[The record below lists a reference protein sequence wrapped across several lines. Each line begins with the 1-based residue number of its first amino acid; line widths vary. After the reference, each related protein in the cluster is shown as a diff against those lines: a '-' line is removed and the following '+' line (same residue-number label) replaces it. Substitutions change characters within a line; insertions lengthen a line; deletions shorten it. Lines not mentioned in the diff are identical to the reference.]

1 MFTLC
6 YFLYSRPSPVLLAI
20 GVPPHVA
27 LNALRV
33 SVGRETSI
41 EDIDV
46 FIKDLTN
53 AVQKLDSVGD
63 SGSISV
69 GLNQDH

>member
-53 AVQKLDSVGD
+53 AVQKLDAVGD

-69 GLNQDH
+69 GLSQDH